1 MKESTRLCDFFVKGG
16 CLKKNAL
23 LCSMQTEDA
32 RHKDTRQDGAD
43 RRMRVVTLDD
53 AEVARCCRELEAQTL
68 ASGFAPEVVVAIARG
83 GIRVAD
89 GMFAGVRHLTIDVH
103 RPGTSRKRRLGGV
116 FAAVRWLPR
125 CVRDRL
131 RIFEARRLAAKP
143 LRAVTPPVERVRELS
158 AALLGVHRVLV
169 VDDAVDSGAS
179 LAAVKRIVCAGGV
192 ADVRA
197 ASIALTRADAV
208 ETPDYHVFQPGTLVR
223 FPWSMDARGRRND
236 INNE

>member
-1 MKESTRLCDFFVKGG
+1 
-16 CLKKNAL
+16 
-23 LCSMQTEDA
+23 MQTEDT
-32 RHKDTRQDGAD
+32 RHKDGSECGRADGRGRADTRRSGAD

-53 AEVARCCRELEAQTL
+53 AEVARCCCELEVQTL

-131 RIFEARRLAAKP
+131 RIIEARRLAAKS
-143 LRAVTPPVERVRELS
+143 LRVVTPPAERVRELS
-158 AALLGVHRVLV
+158 AALSGVHRVLV

-179 LAAVKRIVCAGGV
+179 LAAVKRIVRDSGV

-223 FPWSMDARGRRND
+223 FPWSMDARGRRKV